1 MTAQEQDIRTNAK
14 KAKIDKNQAERK
26 GRLCGKVD
34 DTVKHIVWKWLVL
47 VQRRYKR
54 HDWVCRNIHWEI
66 CRKNGFDVDEKCYK
80 HEPEKVVEND
90 SCKML
95 WDVTIQTDHVIEARR
110 PDMVVI
116 DKIKNECKIIDF
128 ALIFDSRIEEGER
141 YDERL

>member
-1 MTAQEQDIRTNAK
+1 MTAQEQAIRTNAK
-14 KAKIDKNQAERK
+14 KAKIDNQAERK
-26 GRLCGKVD
+26 GRLRGKVD

-54 HDWVCRNIHWEI
+54 HDWVCRNIHWEV

-95 WDVTIQTDHVIEARR
+95 WDVTIQTDHVIEAR
-110 PDMVVI
+110 
-116 DKIKNECKIIDF
+116 
-128 ALIFDSRIEEGER
+128 
-141 YDERL
+141 